1 MTRYKDKAAQPE
13 ARVVAAMLARQ
24 NTGHDVGE
32 NLSNYRDQNVA
43 NHTRNP

>member
-1 MTRYKDKAAQPE
+1 MMRCKVKAAQPE

-24 NTGHDVGE
+24 NTVHDVGE
-32 NLSNYRDQNVA
+32 NKSNYHDQNTA